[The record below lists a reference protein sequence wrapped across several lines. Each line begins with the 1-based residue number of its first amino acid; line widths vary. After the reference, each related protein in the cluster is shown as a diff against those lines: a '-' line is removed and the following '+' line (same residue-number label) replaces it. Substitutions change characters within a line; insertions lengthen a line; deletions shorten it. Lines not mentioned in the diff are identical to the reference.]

1 MPHTNTPIV
10 MGIDISKA
18 RLDCATYPQQTTAWS
33 HEYDAAGMD
42 ALVARAKALG
52 VQVVV
57 LEATGGLEVDVAA
70 ELHRAGVPVAVV
82 NPRQTQRFAQALGI
96 LAKTDRID
104 AGVLARFGAMTQVK
118 PRPLK
123 DAALRELDE
132 VLTRRRQTMEML
144 VMERQRYG
152 QARNPRVKAQVQAHI
167 DWLRQAIKD
176 FDQDLRQ
183 RIETSESWKAKDDLL
198 RRVKGI
204 GQLNAATLI
213 AECPELGQ
221 LGRKQIAALVGVAPF
236 ARDSGAM
243 RGKRCIW
250 GGRASVRHALYMAT
264 HSARRYN
271 PQIKAMYERLI
282 AKGKS
287 TKVVMVACMRKLII
301 ILNAI
306 VRDNALWNPLY
317 QHQKIA

>member
-1 MPHTNTPIV
+1 MPHTNPPIV

-18 RLDCATYPQQTTAWS
+18 RLDCATYPHTSTWS
-33 HEYDAAGMD
+33 HDYDRAGMD

-52 VQVVV
+52 IQLVV

-96 LAKTDRID
+96 LAKTDRVD
-104 AGVLARFGAMTQVK
+104 AGVLARFGAMTELK

-152 QARNPRVKAQVQAHI
+152 QARHPRVKAQVQAHI

-183 RIETSESWKAKDDLL
+183 RIEASESWKAKDDLL
-198 RRVKGI
+198 RQVKGI

-236 ARDSGAM
+236 ARDSGTM

-250 GGRASVRHALYMAT
+250 GGRASVRHALFMAT

-271 PQIKAMYERLI
+271 PQIKATYERLI

-287 TKVVMVACMRKLII
+287 VKVAMVACMRKLII

-306 VRDNALWNPLY
+306 VRDNALWNPLH